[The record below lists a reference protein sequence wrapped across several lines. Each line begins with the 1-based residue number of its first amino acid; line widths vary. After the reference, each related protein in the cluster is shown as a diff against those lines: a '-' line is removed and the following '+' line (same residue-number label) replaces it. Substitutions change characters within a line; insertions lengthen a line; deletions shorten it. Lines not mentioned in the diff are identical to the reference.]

1 MTIDRSLY
9 LTKLIREKHNGMIK
23 IVTGIRRCG
32 KSYLLFR
39 LFYAHLIATGVDK
52 DQIIQI
58 DLEDRRNKD
67 LRQADRLLAY
77 IDEQIRDSRQ
87 YYILLDE
94 VQQVKDFADVLNS
107 YLKIPNVDIYV
118 TGSNSR
124 FLSKDVATEFRGR
137 GVEIKISPLTFKE
150 FMSVYDGRNNLA
162 DSMKEYMTF
171 GGLPK
176 LVEMSDEEQKIRY
189 LEDLFKATYLS
200 DIKERYRIKNDKE
213 LADLID
219 VLASN
224 IGGQSNPTKLFNTFQ
239 SKYGATISRNTI
251 DNYLEI
257 LQDVFLIEKSIR
269 YDIKGRKYIATPTKY
284 YFSDLGLRN
293 VRLHFRQF
301 EPTHL
306 MENLIYN
313 ELRYRGFSVD
323 VGTVVKF
330 DKDNGKSIRKQLEV
344 DFVCNKGHQR
354 CYIQSALSLPTR
366 EKQEQELQSLRHIDD
381 SFKKFVV
388 TQDNIKKYQNA
399 EGITFINLFDF
410 LLDDENL
417 SLH

>member
-1 MTIDRSLY
+1 MNIDRALY
-9 LTKLIREKHNGMIK
+9 LNKLIREKHNGMIK
-23 IVTGIRRCG
+23 IITGIRRCG

-39 LFYAHLIATGVDK
+39 LFYAQLIASGVDK
-52 DQIIQI
+52 EHIIQI

-67 LRQADRLLAY
+67 LRQADKLLSH
-77 IDEQIRDSRQ
+77 IDEQITGEGQ
-87 YYILLDE
+87 YYVLLDE
-94 VQQVKDFADVLNS
+94 VQQVEDFADVLNS
-107 YLKIPNVDIYV
+107 YLKMPNVDIYV

-137 GVEIKISPLTFKE
+137 GIEIKISPLTFKE
-150 FMSVYDGRNNLA
+150 FMSAYDGNPA
-162 DSMKEYMTF
+162 DGLKEYMTF

-176 LVEMSDEEQKIRY
+176 LVSMQDDEQKVRY
-189 LEDLFKATYLS
+189 LEDLFQATYLS
-200 DIKERYRIKNDKE
+200 DIKERYKIKNDKE
-213 LADLID
+213 LADLLD
-219 VLASN
+219 VLASS
-224 IGGQSNPTKLFNTFQ
+224 IGGLTNPTKLYNTF
-239 SKYGATISRNTI
+239 KTAYNTKLSRNTI
-251 DNYLEI
+251 DNYLDI

-269 YDIKGRKYIATPTKY
+269 YDIKGRKYIGTPTKY

-293 VRLHFRQF
+293 ARLHFRQF

-323 VGTVVKF
+323 VGTVTKF
-330 DKDNGKSIRKQLEV
+330 EKDNGKSIRKQLEV

-354 CYIQSALSLPTR
+354 CYIQSALSLPTI
-366 EKQEQELQSLRHIDD
+366 EKQEQELQSLRSIDD
-381 SFKKFVV
+381 SFKKFVI

-410 LLDDENL
+410 LLDEDNL
-417 SLH
+417 ALK